1 MSRPKNLKRAERKL
15 ADAQKDALLASCLK
29 AFEALPTAEHSRN
42 CLRLLTGLVPTNGE
56 NPCHALA
63 YFMAEQVRTFL
74 DQGK

>member
-1 MSRPKNLKRAERKL
+1 MSRPMNLKRAQQKL
-15 ADAQKDALLASCLK
+15 AKMENDALLASCLR
-29 AFEALPTAEHSRN
+29 AFEALPSAEHSRN